1 MVSVYGSVAKNVDLL
16 YFLKK
21 KYFLKENS
29 LDHENLS
36 KGRVTKWCLIY
47 FI

>member
-21 KYFLKENS
+21 NISSKKIALTMKTCPKEGLQS
-29 LDHENLS
+29 
-36 KGRVTKWCLIY
+36 GV
-47 FI
+47 